1 MLKRR
6 RMPLIDSIVLLNF
19 ATLALCC
26 AGVVFSL
33 WSIYLGRTLQREA
46 DRYAA
51 ALQAAA
57 VTVTTE
63 RATAAAAR
71 QEAATARAEQ
81 ERLGRLNDALS
92 AKLRTLEEAPSPGAP
107 PRALRP
113 DERAKIVTF
122 LNGFSNRLSVTVA
135 ILADPESQ
143 AYGAQIVD
151 ALTAGGARVLA
162 NRVASFAIA
171 NAPNDLLYGIRYTA
185 KCPEPIR
192 QALDEAG
199 LAPLATTMTPNRADL
214 YIGMNRPRS

>member
-6 RMPLIDSIVLLNF
+6 RMPLIDTIVLLNF
-19 ATLALCC
+19 ATLAFCC
-26 AGVVFSL
+26 AGVAFSL

-46 DRYAA
+46 DRYAT

-57 VTVTTE
+57 TTVTTE
-63 RATAAAAR
+63 RATTAAVR
-71 QEAATARAEQ
+71 QEATAARAEQ
-81 ERLGRLNDALS
+81 ERLGRLNDELI
-92 AKLRTLEEAPSPGAP
+92 AKLRTLEEAPAGAP
-107 PRALRP
+107 PRALRS